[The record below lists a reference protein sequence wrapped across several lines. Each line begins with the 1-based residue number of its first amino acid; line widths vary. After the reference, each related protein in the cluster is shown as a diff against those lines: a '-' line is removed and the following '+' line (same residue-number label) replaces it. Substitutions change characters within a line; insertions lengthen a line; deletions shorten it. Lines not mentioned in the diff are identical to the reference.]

1 MTVKQ
6 YLSDETKVQ
15 QNPKKYAITNTGD
28 KMLTFINGEP
38 PTGIRGRRSNPVI
51 NKIYQDLL
59 SNRGVWA
66 HINIQI
72 TNKKQRSSIVTSL
85 YNRAKKDS
93 LYLSTRSMF
102 NEHTNTYELWV
113 MLTNN

>member
-1 MTVKQ
+1 MAIN
-6 YLSDETKVQ
+6 LSDETKVE
-15 QNPKKYAITNTGD
+15 QNPKKYAITD
-28 KMLTFINGEP
+28 SSEKILTFINGEP

-59 SNRGVWA
+59 SKRGVWA

-72 TNKKQRSSIVTSL
+72 TSKKQRSSIVTSL
-85 YNRAKKDS
+85 YNRAKKDA

-102 NEHTNTYELWV
+102 NEHTKTYELWV
-113 MLTNN
+113 MLTNS

>member
-1 MTVKQ
+1 MPIQ
-6 YLSDETKVQ
+6 LSDETKVE
-15 QNPKKYAITNTGD
+15 QNPTKYAITDSNE
-28 KMLTFINGEP
+28 KILTFINGEP

-59 SNRGVWA
+59 SKRSVWA
-66 HINIQI
+66 HVNIQI
-72 TNKKQRSSIVTSL
+72 TSKKQRSSIVTSL
-85 YNRAKKDS
+85 YNRAKKDG

-102 NEHTNTYELWV
+102 NEHTKTYELWV